1 LLVATLFM
9 VLELVFLSSQLL
21 QMSKI
26 GSPLPSELEDI
37 YDDEAERA
45 TSNMY
50 CRAKSTVGLL
60 KSVFDIGVFF
70 AFWLL
75 RGFPWLDGLCVN
87 LQLGDLWTGVVFV
100 GLFGI
105 VSSILDLPWEGYR
118 TVVLEARFGFS
129 KTTARTFIKDRLKGL
144 ALMFVLGGPVVL
156 LVLWFF
162 TATGPRAWLWVFLAL
177 AATQVALVFLP
188 PALLLP
194 VLVEMMPLPTGT
206 AVITSGFDKAP
217 CLKFLSTRVLYAR
230 SEDGNEKTC
239 WVTKDRQ
246 FDGAKA
252 GAVLSISWSDR
263 EGLWALADGDP
274 RDWPADQTPT
284 IYALSAGAQAPVAGQ
299 VTEWVLTSHAKS
311 LAKDAVDAGS
321 PEEPLLPDSAR
332 SSCVD
337 VGSLRTRLLSLA
349 EKLGYTGANIYVVD
363 GPIQGEHSNGFC
375 TGFGRFRRICLFDT
389 LLPVMQEN
397 EMVYLGIVLF
407 GYVWGMIDFVVSI
420 PLNVHSRANEFAADR
435 YSVDADKS
443 YARALGDGL
452 KKLHKKSK
460 ANLTPHPFFVF
471 LSCSHP
477 PLDARLQAIMRHHR
491 KKWS

>member
-1 LLVATLFM
+1 
-9 VLELVFLSSQLL
+9 
-21 QMSKI
+21 
-26 GSPLPSELEDI
+26 
-37 YDDEAERA
+37 
-45 TSNMY
+45 
-50 CRAKSTVGLL
+50 
-60 KSVFDIGVFF
+60 
-70 AFWLL
+70 
-75 RGFPWLDGLCVN
+75 
-87 LQLGDLWTGVVFV
+87 
-100 GLFGI
+100 
-105 VSSILDLPWEGYR
+105 
-118 TVVLEARFGFS
+118 
-129 KTTARTFIKDRLKGL
+129 
-144 ALMFVLGGPVVL
+144 MFVLGGPVVL

-162 TATGPRAWLWVFLAL
+162 TATGPLRPRAWLWVFLAL

-194 VLVEMMPLPTGT
+194 VLVD
-206 AVITSGFDKAP
+206 ISG
-217 CLKFLSTRVLYAR
+217 
-230 SEDGNEKTC
+230 
-239 WVTKDRQ
+239 
-246 FDGAKA
+246 
-252 GAVLSISWSDR
+252 R
-263 EGLWALADGDP
+263 EGRSRAVHLLVGQGGPVGAGRRRP
-274 RDWPADQTPT
+274 DWPADQTPT

-337 VGSLRTRLLSLA
+337 VGSLRTRLKLLSLA

-397 EMVYLGIVLF
+397 EMVAMLAHEIGHDRLHHAHARLFLGILKLFVTLFAMGQCLTSPVISSAFFVPDPKVYLGIVLF

-460 ANLTPHPFFVF
+460 ANLTTPHPFFVF